1 MHFNL
6 LSLLILPNCRSNLEK
21 YWEDKYGSMEMTL
34 TLDAQQ
40 ADAERDQLKV
50 VNKQRENQCRE
61 VEIERNRYKQQ
72 LLELQAKCRELQEN
86 NLALEDKCVW
96 GLELEQV
103 RSYTI
108 EKIQ

>member
-1 MHFNL
+1 
-6 LSLLILPNCRSNLEK
+6 
-21 YWEDKYGSMEMTL
+21 MEMTL

-103 RSYTI
+103 RSCTI